1 MQQIYELLFRIGASP
16 SYKGYHYLAY
26 IIHRIIAQSSEP
38 SPFLIKNLY
47 ADAAQHFN
55 TSPDSIQQGIRTF
68 LKAYW
73 TYGNGE
79 CFRRVTGYK
88 GAIPVPAKY
97 FVAVLAD
104 YLLRHPSGSK
114 SRAGLKRT

>member
-1 MQQIYELLFRIGASP
+1 MQQIYELLFHIGATP

-26 IIHRIIAQSSEP
+26 ILGRIITQNSEP

-47 ADAAQHFN
+47 ADAAQHFH

-68 LKAYW
+68 LNAYW
-73 TYGNGE
+73 AYGNGK
-79 CFRRVTGYK
+79 CFQRVTGYK
-88 GAIPVPAKY
+88 GSIPIPTKY

-104 YLLRHPSGSK
+104 YLLRHPSDGK
-114 SRAGLKRT
+114 SNAGLKCT